1 MEIGYN
7 SHSTF
12 GKTFKKHFQISPAA
26 FRKIRQ
32 KILRKFK
39 PLSAISDKRSRF
51 RAISLPTRT
60 NEIFMEN
67 KANIQIKEMPEMQIA
82 SVLSIGV
89 QNIGNAYN
97 PLFLGQFLKY
107 FP

>member
-1 MEIGYN
+1 MGFLQLLLE
-7 SHSTF
+7 
-12 GKTFKKHFQISPAA
+12 
-26 FRKIRQ
+26 KIRQ

-60 NEIFMEN
+60 NEIFFMEN
-67 KANIQIKEMPEMQIA
+67 KSQYPNKEMPEMQIA

-97 PLFLGQFLKY
+97 PYFLGY
-107 FP
+107 F